1 MVVGTSFCRKPL
13 CAETGV
19 SRSDSGVCNNYMGKM
34 RQEWSFLITKGPW
47 LPYSRFASIPAFN
60 ESTHGPS
67 KAAHQRNPVMLS
79 RLLIS
84 SAGTR

>member
-19 SRSDSGVCNNYMGKM
+19 SRSDSGVCDNYMGKM
-34 RQEWSFLITKGPW
+34 SQEWCFLISKTPW
-47 LPYSRFASIPAFN
+47 LPYSRFASIPSFN
-60 ESTHGPS
+60 KNTSAPS
-67 KAAHQRNPVMLS
+67 RAAHRRNPVMLS